1 MLLVEVE
8 EARGNQVVREDLSSA
23 VSSSSEVQGSRQ
35 VAFRSVQELQQ
46 QNQNLLAQIRD
57 LEEQRERDQNQA
69 KTARYW
75 PCDLG
80 SGIWTTGI
88 NAHILSW
95 RRSVRTFTYIALLFF
110 SDAMKISKKTVSALS
125 DKQSWNRV

>member
-1 MLLVEVE
+1 MKHQDSASDSTVILSTKSTCISTIFLVMIQVSVLLVEVE

-35 VAFRSVQELQQ
+35 VAFRSVKELQQ

-69 KTARYW
+69 KTARY
-75 PCDLG
+75 
-80 SGIWTTGI
+80 
-88 NAHILSW
+88 
-95 RRSVRTFTYIALLFF
+95 
-110 SDAMKISKKTVSALS
+110 
-125 DKQSWNRV
+125 

>member
-1 MLLVEVE
+1 MYFHNFFFLHIQVSVLLVEVE

-69 KTARYW
+69 KTARYR

-80 SGIWTTGI
+80 SDIETIGI
-88 NAHILSW
+88 NTHIS
-95 RRSVRTFTYIALLFF
+95 S
-110 SDAMKISKKTVSALS
+110 
-125 DKQSWNRV
+125 

>member
-1 MLLVEVE
+1 MYFHNFFLIQVSVLLVEVE

-69 KTARYW
+69 KSARYW

-88 NAHILSW
+88 NTHIFILEKIFYVHCPAILQW
-95 RRSVRTFTYIALLFF
+95 RYE
-110 SDAMKISKKTVSALS
+110 D
-125 DKQSWNRV
+125 Q

>member
-1 MLLVEVE
+1 MIQVCVLLVEVE
-8 EARGNQVVREDLSSA
+8 EARGNQVVREEVSSAVSTA

-69 KTARYW
+69 KTARY
-75 PCDLG
+75 
-80 SGIWTTGI
+80 
-88 NAHILSW
+88 
-95 RRSVRTFTYIALLFF
+95 
-110 SDAMKISKKTVSALS
+110 
-125 DKQSWNRV
+125 